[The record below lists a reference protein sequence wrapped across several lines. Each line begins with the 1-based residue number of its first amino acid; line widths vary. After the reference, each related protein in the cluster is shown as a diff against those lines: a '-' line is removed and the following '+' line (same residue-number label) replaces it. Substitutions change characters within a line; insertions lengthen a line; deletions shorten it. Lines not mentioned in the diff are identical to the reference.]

1 MIIFK
6 SVRYKNFLST
16 GDNWTE
22 IYLDKSQHTLVVG
35 QNGSGKST
43 MLDAISY
50 GLFGKSHRNIKKA
63 QLVNSI
69 NNKGMAVEVAFSIGN
84 KGYKVV
90 RGIKPVKFEIYVDGT
105 MINQNSHNKE
115 YQKTLEQNILKLNHK
130 TFHQVVVLG
139 SSSFIPFMQL
149 SALNRRE
156 VIEDLLDIGVFSKM
170 NMILKEKNAV
180 LKENLNSVYHQIAMN
195 ETKVDSQKKYI
206 RDVSKLNHDVQKQ
219 KEEFIEETTKE
230 INKLIVENSS
240 NQSEAER
247 VTEEISPLLQ
257 QQQENLNKLNGYETG
272 FNTKIKTLVKDA
284 KFYENNDE
292 CPTCTQ
298 KIDPNL
304 REEKL
309 SQAKKQAEELQSA
322 QQELK
327 TERESVNEKIV
338 EFQSKMERVQ
348 TLMSD
353 VNSNVRTMATYNANI
368 KKTQEEISSLSDNHS
383 DMSEANDE
391 YDNLMK
397 AQHELVGK
405 RSTMNDQSA
414 YNTVI
419 SEMLKDSGI
428 KTKVIKQY
436 LPVINQMVN
445 QYLSILDFYV
455 HFDLDEKFEETIR
468 SRHRDS
474 FSYDSFSEGEK
485 QRIDLALLFTWRQVA
500 KMKNSIS
507 TNLLILDETFDS
519 SLDESGI
526 DNLLKIIH
534 TLGEGTNVFIISHKG
549 EILEG
554 KFAAKIEFAKVKNF
568 SQIKKV
574 SNEQI

>member
-6 SVRYKNFLST
+6 TVRYKNFLST

-22 IYLDKSQHTLVVG
+22 IQLDRSKHTLVVG

-50 GLFGKSHRNIKKA
+50 GLFGKSHRSIKKA

-69 NNKGMAVEVAFSIGN
+69 NNKGMVVEVEFAVGN
-84 KGYKVV
+84 KNYKVV
-90 RGIKPVKFEIYVDGT
+90 RGIKPIKFEIYVDGT

-115 YQKTLEQNILKLNHK
+115 YQKVLEQNILKLNHK

-149 SALNRRE
+149 SALNRRD

-170 NMILKEKNAV
+170 NALLKEKNAV
-180 LKENLNSVYHQIAMN
+180 LKEKLNNVYHQIAMN
-195 ETKVDSQKKYI
+195 ETRVDAQKKYI

-219 KEEFIEETTKE
+219 KEDFIEETTAE
-230 INKLIVENSS
+230 INKLVEENAK
-240 NQSEAER
+240 NQGIAEKA
-247 VTEEISPLLQ
+247 TAEISPLLQ
-257 QQQENLNKLNGYETG
+257 SQQVTLERLSGFEAE
-272 FNTKIKTLVKDA
+272 FNTKIKNLVKEA
-284 KFYENNDE
+284 KFYENNEE

-298 KIDPNL
+298 TIAEGF
-304 REEKL
+304 REQKL
-309 SQAKKQAEELQSA
+309 EQARAAATELQTA
-322 QQELK
+322 KVEL
-327 TERESVNEKIV
+327 VNEKDSTNKKIS
-338 EFQSKMERVQ
+338 EFQSKMEEVQ
-348 TLMSD
+348 VLLTEI
-353 VNSNVRTMATYNANI
+353 NSNVRTMATYTANI
-368 KKTQEEISSLSDNHS
+368 KKTQEEIASLSSNHS
-383 DMSEANDE
+383 DMAAANEE
-391 YDNLMK
+391 YDELMK
-397 AQHELVGK
+397 EYHELVAQ

-519 SLDESGI
+519 SLDEAGI

-534 TLGEGTNVFIISHKG
+534 TLGDGTNVFIISHKG

-554 KFAAKIEFAKVKNF
+554 KFESKIEFDKVKNF
-568 SQIKKV
+568 SQIK
-574 SNEQI
+574 N